1 MFSRIFSHKL
11 PIISFGTSL
20 GQTFG
25 SGEEPRLLKMPL
37 FEWLQP
43 TFPASFL
50 HPVTSL
56 RSLLDCPPFLDTPF
70 ICVSMPLLVL
80 FPALGMSPFLPSS
93 WKTPTHPSRPGSDAP
108 SFDKFPLSHPLL

>member
-11 PIISFGTSL
+11 PIISFETSL

-25 SGEEPRLLKMPL
+25 SGEEPGLLKMPL

-43 TFPASFL
+43 TFPASSL

-56 RSLLDCPPFLDTPF
+56 RSLLDCTPFLDTPC
-70 ICVSMPLLVL
+70 I
-80 FPALGMSPFLPSS
+80 
-93 WKTPTHPSRPGSDAP
+93 
-108 SFDKFPLSHPLL
+108 